1 MGLGWV
7 GDSAPVHSW
16 NGEAPWEAG
25 IVLRFVLESLNFRLI
40 LRTPGVWRCFPQPC
54 LDSVRAW
61 QLGRDF
67 LPRLLVVDGR
77 AGASF
82 FHLESPTNDGA
93 RRAVCLSWSGLLPP
107 WAAYFSFVY
116 KLALLPF
123 NFYLFLVASKTL
135 PEDNGL
141 FVNHHLVGFWRGKLG
156 GENVMFCGL
165 FVVQKEVLRCRKS
178 HAIQTFK
185 WRQMFCFYC

>member
-1 MGLGWV
+1 MGLPWV
-7 GDSAPVHSW
+7 GDSAPFLEW
-16 NGEAPWEAG
+16 GAPWETG
-25 IVLRFVLESLNFRLI
+25 IVFRFVLESPNFRLI
-40 LRTPGVWRCFPQPC
+40 LRTPAVWRYSLQPC
-54 LDSVRAW
+54 LDRVRAW
-61 QLGRDF
+61 TLGLDF
-67 LPRLLVVDGR
+67 LSRLLLVGES
-77 AGASF
+77 AGVAF
-82 FHLESPTNDGA
+82 FHLESPTNGA
-93 RRAVCLSWSGLLPP
+93 RRVVCLSWSGLLLP

-123 NFYLFLVASKTL
+123 NFYLFLVASKTM

-178 HAIQTFK
+178 HATQTFK
-185 WRQMFCFYC
+185 WRQMFCFYG